1 MTFSRTESLKLN
13 KNCANTK
20 AVPYPLYIG
29 MDVDKAHHSDTSSF
43 EESASPVY
51 TDYKIK
57 YADNVYASNQINGMH
72 SNGND
77 NDNDTDS
84 TGQSK
89 GNTRRQ
95 MFISLVQY
103 LIWRRSSNDATAARP
118 VSDAAVATATATNT
132 NAITAISNCDNNSNR
147 PHIIALSSEI
157 SDQGFDDHVYD
168 DIGSSF
174 DQKSSGNE
182 ESIMEA
188 TEPVATDELS
198 AYMEEIRLR
207 ELRWEYEL
215 GSRRKAH

>member
-13 KNCANTK
+13 KNGVNSK

-57 YADNVYASNQINGMH
+57 YSDNVYAPNNASGMH
-72 SNGND
+72 SMGND
-77 NDNDTDS
+77 NDNDRDTDS

-103 LIWRRSSNDATAARP
+103 LIWRRSSNDATAAARP
-118 VSDAAVATATATNT
+118 VPAAAPAIAAATNT
-132 NAITAISNCDNNSNR
+132 NAITAIRSCDDNCNR
-147 PHIIALSSEI
+147 PNVIALPNEF
-157 SDQGFDDHVYD
+157 SDQGFDDNVYD

-182 ESIMEA
+182 ESIMDT
-188 TEPVATDELS
+188 TEPVIKDELS

-207 ELRWEYEL
+207 ELR
-215 GSRRKAH
+215 